1 MNLVQ
6 MRTVL
11 RRQVQDTAAVQWTD
25 AECDQAL
32 NESYYQFQAAVQT
45 VDPEAVVNWDY
56 MNTVAAQN
64 WYPLPPSFGIIAVR
78 VKSSVSDEYVKLDRK
93 RLEAIESM
101 SGTTQ
106 YYTQRGEWIGIFP
119 APSIGVAS
127 GIELQHRPI
136 HTLTDDADLPKLKL
150 PLHYG
155 VVLGAKIWLLGDT
168 NEQSKSDE
176 DKLNKILDNM
186 SRWYGQNYDDPESF
200 TLEGL

>member
-1 MNLVQ
+1 MNLLQ

-11 RRQVQDTAAVQWTD
+11 RRQVQDTAGVQWTD
-25 AECDQAL
+25 VECDQAL
-32 NESYYQFQAAVQT
+32 NESYYQFQSSVQS

-56 MNTVAAQN
+56 MNSVAAQN
-64 WYPLPPSFGIIAVR
+64 WYPLPPTFGIIAVR
-78 VKSSVSDEYVKLDRK
+78 IKDSATAGYVKLDRK
-93 RLEAIESM
+93 RLESIESM
-101 SGTTQ
+101 QGTTQ

-119 APSIGVAS
+119 APSLGVAS

-136 HTLTDDADLPKLKL
+136 HTLTADADFPKVKL

-155 VVLGAKIWLLGDT
+155 IVLGAKIWLLGDT
-168 NEQSKSDE
+168 NEQSKVDE
-176 DKLNKILDNM
+176 DKLAKLLDNI

>member
-32 NESYYQFQAAVQT
+32 NESYYNFQSSVQSI
-45 VDPEAVVNWDY
+45 DPEAVVNWDY

-64 WYPLPPSFGIIAVR
+64 WYPLPPSFGIISIALR
-78 VKSSVSDEYVKLDRK
+78 PSVTDGYAKLDRK
-93 RLEAIESM
+93 LLTDIENL

-119 APSIGVAS
+119 APSTSVAS

-136 HTLTDDADLPKLKL
+136 HTLTVDADLPKLKL

-155 VVLGAKIWLLGDT
+155 IVLGAKIFLLGDT

-176 DKLNKILDNM
+176 DKLNKILENI
-186 SRWYGQNYDDPESF
+186 SRWYGQSYDDAESF
-200 TLEGL
+200 SPRGL

>member
-11 RRQVQDTAAVQWTD
+11 RRQVQDTAGVQWTD

-78 VKSSVSDEYVKLDRK
+78 VKPGVSDGYVKLDRK

-101 SGTTQ
+101 SGTSQ

-136 HTLTDDADLPKLKL
+136 HTLTDDADFPKLKL

-155 VVLGAKIWLLGDT
+155 IVLGAKIWLLGDT